1 MFIHYQFEGNLTKIM
16 MLVSKN
22 TLLIFFFYLK
32 YSKLIKKK
40 KNYRFNEYIG
50 LGLKSITDVCI
61 NLLEYLVGILFRIMV
76 NRKI

>member
-22 TLLIFFFYLK
+22 TLLIFFFNLK
-32 YSKLIKKK
+32 YSKLIKK